1 VFIDVPRQRLLR
13 YNFPFEEYSRTFICP
28 RCQGYCNCSL
38 CLRSSGLLK
47 LLKLDENQD
56 KLRMSL
62 NAAKTAA
69 NIQVYLEMMGAP
81 KAPPMPQQELHRIRF
96 IHKEEDIITPEISD
110 DVLSEL
116 LTRHHKRKHYA
127 KAGVGPK
134 KSRKKAKTKPSEE
147 NAGADLEATAASVRP
162 QPWRRKG
169 QEKADGTAPPEVEAV
184 SETASQMQTCPEHP
198 AQESDDLS
206 DADEVEYAAQ
216 YRSTPQYDYGAA
228 DARRPAAST
237 LDGPGY
243 RDQHFAIA
251 NAWSV
256 YRA

>member
-1 VFIDVPRQRLLR
+1 MPAR

-28 RCQGYCNCSL
+28 RCQGYCNCSA

-62 NAAKTAA
+62 NAAKTAP

-96 IHKEEDIITPEISD
+96 IHKEEDIITPEIPD

-116 LTRHHKRKHYA
+116 MTRHHKRKHYA

-134 KSRKKAKTKPSEE
+134 KSKKKAKTKRSEE
-147 NAGADLEATAASVRP
+147 AADADLEAAAASVRP
-162 QPWRRKG
+162 QPRKRKG
-169 QEKADGTAPPEVEAV
+169 KEKVDDTAPPEFEAV
-184 SETASQMQTCPEHP
+184 TETATLMQTYPEHP
-198 AQESDDLS
+198 AQEDSDDLT
-206 DADEVEYAAQ
+206 DDEEAEYAAQ
-216 YRSTPQYDYGAA
+216 HAYTPQYDYGTG
-228 DARRPAAST
+228 DARRPATSS

-243 RDQHFAIA
+243 QDQHYAIA